1 MPYYKVLSE
10 EELSNWRST
19 LLEMMLDLNQNLTYS
34 GFAYFIIE
42 VYEYMQVNAYYILNK
57 ESSDKG
63 IFNDIKITYKSLKS
77 LFSREEDFFV
87 INKFKG
93 IADDLRHCGQNK
105 DLLEYFISSVLLE
118 NPNRCRKVL
127 SVVLKDLPEVVDYLC
142 GIPMS
147 VVYRELYDSKNQRI
161 ACKRLIK
168 DYCSGKHVVMKDL
181 MSYLQDT
188 TGLSKSFVSSVILD
202 VLNDVN
208 VTIEYY

>member
-19 LLEMMLDLNQNLTYS
+19 LLEMLLDLNQNLTYS

-57 ESSDKG
+57 ESSDKDV
-63 IFNDIKITYKSLKS
+63 FEDIKITYKSLKS
-77 LFSREEDFFV
+77 MFSGEEDFFV

-93 IADDLRHCGQNK
+93 IADDLRHCGQNRG
-105 DLLEYFISSVLLE
+105 LLDYFISSVLLE
-118 NPNRCRKVL
+118 NPDRCRKVL
-127 SVVLKDLPEVVDYLC
+127 SIVLRDLPEVVDYLC
-142 GIPMS
+142 GRSMS
-147 VVYRELYDSKNQRI
+147 IVYSELYDSKNQRI
-161 ACKRLIK
+161 NCKRLIRG
-168 DYCSGKHVVMKDL
+168 YCSGKHVVMKYL
-181 MSYLQDT
+181 MSYLRGT

-202 VLNDVN
+202 VLNDAN

>member
-77 LFSREEDFFV
+77 LFSRQ
-87 INKFKG
+87 I
-93 IADDLRHCGQNK
+93 
-105 DLLEYFISSVLLE
+105 
-118 NPNRCRKVL
+118 
-127 SVVLKDLPEVVDYLC
+127 
-142 GIPMS
+142 
-147 VVYRELYDSKNQRI
+147 
-161 ACKRLIK
+161 
-168 DYCSGKHVVMKDL
+168 
-181 MSYLQDT
+181 
-188 TGLSKSFVSSVILD
+188 
-202 VLNDVN
+202 
-208 VTIEYY
+208 